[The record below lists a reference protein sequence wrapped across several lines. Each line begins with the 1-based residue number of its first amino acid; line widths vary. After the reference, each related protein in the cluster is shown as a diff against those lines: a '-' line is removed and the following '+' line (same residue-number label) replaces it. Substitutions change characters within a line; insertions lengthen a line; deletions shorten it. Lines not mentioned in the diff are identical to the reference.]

1 MPTETLRK
9 SLRMAARRALEF
21 IGMLKVSQRC
31 FSFVCVGVFSTAFPG
46 HILQKRLTGHIGD
59 CFWLTLACCYM
70 IVICRATAVQ
80 HIHDITKEFHP
91 RASVTINHPDRI
103 GTNPQVAKVIKLP
116 AELTEADIENS
127 MVGPEEGLKG
137 IKMKTRILS
146 SCLSLPT
153 QQSVLMTSSYMTSNS
168 TLEEGHQLARN

>member
-1 MPTETLRK
+1 
-9 SLRMAARRALEF
+9 
-21 IGMLKVSQRC
+21 
-31 FSFVCVGVFSTAFPG
+31 
-46 HILQKRLTGHIGD
+46 
-59 CFWLTLACCYM
+59 M

-103 GTNPQVAKVIKLP
+103 GTNPQVAKVIKLL